1 MIELRN
7 AYKTYN
13 TNGNDKNVLENVNL
27 RVERGEF
34 IILFGRSGCGKT
46 TLLNIIGLIDN
57 LTSGEYLLEGINA
70 EILSRKEAAKYR
82 NALFGYIFQSFYL
95 LPDLSAGENIQLPM
109 RYKGMPRDEQKERTK
124 ILLEQVGMAGRD
136 KEFPNRMSGG
146 EQQRIAIARAL
157 ANKPPYLLADEPTG
171 NLDTTNRD
179 HIVHLLSQIN
189 KEQGSTI
196 VMVTHD
202 RELLKYADRVVEM
215 QLRK

>member
-46 TLLNIIGLIDN
+46 TLLNIIGLIDT
-57 LTSGEYLLEGINA
+57 LTSGEYLIEGINA
-70 EILSRKEAAKYR
+70 EKLGRKEAARYR
-82 NALFGYIFQSFYL
+82 NTLFGYIFQSFYL
-95 LPDLSAGENIQLPM
+95 LPDLNAADNIQLPM
-109 RYKGMPRDEQKERTK
+109 RYKGVPRDEQKERTMA
-124 ILLEQVGMAGRD
+124 LLEQVGMAGRD

-215 QLRK
+215 

>member
-1 MIELRN
+1 
-7 AYKTYN
+7 
-13 TNGNDKNVLENVNL
+13 
-27 RVERGEF
+27 
-34 IILFGRSGCGKT
+34 
-46 TLLNIIGLIDN
+46 
-57 LTSGEYLLEGINA
+57 
-70 EILSRKEAAKYR
+70 
-82 NALFGYIFQSFYL
+82 
-95 LPDLSAGENIQLPM
+95 
-109 RYKGMPRDEQKERTK
+109 MPRDEQKERTK

-215 QLRK
+215 

>member
-1 MIELRN
+1 MIELSN

-57 LTSGEYLLEGINA
+57 LTSGEYLVEGINA

-202 RELLKYADRVVEM
+202 RDLLKYADRVIDM
-215 QLRK
+215 

>member
-1 MIELRN
+1 
-7 AYKTYN
+7 
-13 TNGNDKNVLENVNL
+13 
-27 RVERGEF
+27 
-34 IILFGRSGCGKT
+34 
-46 TLLNIIGLIDN
+46 
-57 LTSGEYLLEGINA
+57 
-70 EILSRKEAAKYR
+70 
-82 NALFGYIFQSFYL
+82 
-95 LPDLSAGENIQLPM
+95 
-109 RYKGMPRDEQKERTK
+109 
-124 ILLEQVGMAGRD
+124 MAGRD

-215 QLRK
+215 

>member
-1 MIELRN
+1 VIELRN

-57 LTSGEYLLEGINA
+57 LTSGEYLVEGINA
-70 EILSRKEAAKYR
+70 EILSRKGAAKYR

-157 ANKPPYLLADEPTG
+157 ANEPPYLLADEPTG

-215 QLRK
+215 

>member
-57 LTSGEYLLEGINA
+57 LTSGEYLVEGINA

>member
-27 RVERGEF
+27 HIERGEF

-57 LTSGEYLLEGINA
+57 LTSGEYLVEGINA

-215 QLRK
+215 

>member
-57 LTSGEYLLEGINA
+57 LTSGEYLVEGINA

-202 RELLKYADRVVEM
+202 RDLLKYADRVIDM
-215 QLRK
+215 

>member
-1 MIELRN
+1 VIELRN

-57 LTSGEYLLEGINA
+57 LTSGEYLVEGINA
-70 EILSRKEAAKYR
+70 EILSRKGAAKYR

-95 LPDLSAGENIQLPM
+95 LPDLSAGENIKLPM

-146 EQQRIAIARAL
+146 AQQRIAIARAL

-215 QLRK
+215 